1 MKLIDASGPI
11 YEGMWSYGPPFPE
24 FKIKELNNPE
34 WVDFTAY
41 SEEFIGL
48 TSATGTYI
56 DGPSHA
62 LGLDKSYAIGDIP
75 IEKLFGIDAYV
86 LKFDLEKLSKEG
98 SRPFVTLH
106 DILHAQKENIPDNSA
121 IIFATGWGSHWDKPD
136 FLTHNWFLKKDA
148 VEYLIKKK
156 PTIFAA
162 DTPSF
167 DNIDAKQGIWDLIFN
182 NNILIVAPLVN
193 VEKIKKFKVKLYVCP
208 IKILKTTGLPCRV
221 IIKEY

>member
-1 MKLIDASGPI
+1 MKLIDASGPV
-11 YEGMWSYGPPFPE
+11 YEGMWSYGTPFPE
-24 FKIKELNNPE
+24 FQLKELKNPE

-41 SEEFIGL
+41 SQEFIGF

-62 LGLDKSYAIGDIP
+62 LGLDKSYPISDIP

-86 LKFDLEKLSKEG
+86 LKFDLKKLKKNG
-98 SRPFVTLH
+98 NRPVVTFE
-106 DILHAQKENIPDNSA
+106 DVVQAEKENIPEKSA
-121 IIFATGWGSHWDKPD
+121 IIFATGWGDHWAMSD

-148 VEYLIKKK
+148 AEYLIEKK
-156 PTIFAA
+156 PFIFAA

-193 VEKIKKFKVKLYVCP
+193 VEKINAFKVKLYICP

-221 IIKEY
+221 VIEEK